1 MIGKSMIGRLTRR
14 VLLAG
19 PVALAACAAP
29 PPPPPPPVLELTVI
43 GGADQN
49 PDTTG
54 KPVAVALHLFEL
66 VGTAKFERAD
76 IFALIEREKATLGA
90 DSPASEEFVIAPGET
105 RTITHPLKPDV
116 QFVGLT
122 ALFRDIDNATWRAK
136 QPVAPHGVT
145 KLVVRTSGLKVT
157 MTPP

>member
-1 MIGKSMIGRLTRR
+1 MTTKITRR
-14 VLLAG
+14 VLLAT
-19 PVALAACAAP
+19 PAALAACAAP

-49 PDTTG
+49 LDTTG
-54 KPVAVALHLFEL
+54 KPVAVALHLYDL
-66 VGTAKFERAD
+66 TATAKFERAD

-105 RTITHPLKPDV
+105 RKIIHPLKPDV

-122 ALFRDIDNATWRAK
+122 ALFRDIDNATWRVM
-136 QPVAPHGVT
+136 QPVAAHGVT
-145 KLVVRTSGLKVT
+145 KLVARTSGLKVT
-157 MTPP
+157 LEPA